1 MKYIEQLPS
10 IGSYTR
16 FEFTEHDPSDFCD
29 GDQIWSNGKIIEIY
43 FCCDQDLLENL
54 TSRVENKLEL
64 TKDLIDAGF

>member
-29 GDQIWSNGKIIEIY
+29 GDQIWSDRK
-43 FCCDQDLLENL
+43 
-54 TSRVENKLEL
+54 SVV
-64 TKDLIDAGF
+64 